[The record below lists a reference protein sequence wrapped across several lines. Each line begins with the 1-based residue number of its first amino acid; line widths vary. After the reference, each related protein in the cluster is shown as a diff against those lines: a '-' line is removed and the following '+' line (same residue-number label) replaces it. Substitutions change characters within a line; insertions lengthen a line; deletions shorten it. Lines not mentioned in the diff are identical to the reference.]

1 MWTISVGVRRERDD
15 ADGANSAP
23 CDSVKE
29 TDRVF
34 VRYRLQQ
41 LAIRRE
47 CDGADGA
54 PVAASQ
60 SLTVFS

>member
-1 MWTISVGVRRERDD
+1 MWTISAGIWRECDD

-23 CDSVKE
+23 YISAKE
-29 TDRVF
+29 ADRVV

-41 LAIRRE
+41 LAIQRE

-54 PVAASQ
+54 PVTVSQ

>member
-1 MWTISVGVRRERDD
+1 MWTISASVRRERDD
-15 ADGANSAP
+15 ADSAP
-23 CDSVKE
+23 CNSAKE
-29 TDRVF
+29 TNRVF

-47 CDGADGA
+47 RDGADGA